1 MNLAINKM
9 IIEIESVE
17 KDLIIEAFKLPNITS
32 PNSPVGDESNNKVIY
47 KNYENEES
55 LIKKYEK

>member
-1 MNLAINKM
+1 M
-9 IIEIESVE
+9 ILEIESVE
-17 KDLIIEAFKLPNITS
+17 KDLITEAFKLPNITS

-47 KNYENEES
+47 KNYESEET